1 MTNLTETKIAHFHR
15 IIDTLK
21 AINKIMVNEEDI
33 HSLIKKTC
41 DVLTQTRGYYFAW
54 IGLFDK
60 YNKLHHIESAGRL
73 KGFEALKKD
82 LLKNNLPENL
92 QRAVQNQQFM
102 QLDAKLPDCP
112 MAKNNKKF
120 TWFVAPININ
130 SNQYGI
136 MCAAVP
142 IADAQHPKEDENY
155 NDIAKNIGF
164 AINSIQEKNDM
175 AWLLA
180 TSTDGIITFDPD
192 LKVVS
197 VNKRF
202 CELFGCRE
210 KQIVGQS
217 IPDLVKSNIDKK
229 THKHLYAGL
238 SQTTNGHDIKK
249 LDFALNGKIFR
260 VETQVYELKNYR
272 IARIQDVTSEQTEK
286 NILQQS
292 EIKYK
297 NLVEGLNDA
306 LFILQ
311 DGVVKFVNP
320 ALCRMS
326 GYTEKELLHKPFTSF
341 IAQSEIEKVQER
353 YMKRLRG
360 KKVDPIYQ
368 SAAIDKQGKEI
379 PVEVT
384 VIPVEFDDRPAHQII
399 LHDITVRQ
407 NMLQKLIESEER
419 FRFLAE
425 SGFEG
430 ILIHK
435 NGTIIDVNEAMTKL
449 SGYPKKEIV
458 GRNIFQFLNSGED
471 AERMQHHMASNKNV
485 SYIVKAVTKA
495 GKLVYIEIESKNIQ
509 YNGEEVRI
517 AGVKNITDRQKL
529 NQKLRDTKN
538 SLNNL
543 LNNLPGMVYTC
554 LDNKN
559 WEMVF
564 MSEGCTV
571 LTGYSPNEF
580 VNNSKLSFADIIHP
594 AYRKK
599 VWDKVQEAITNNK
612 SFELEYRIIC
622 KNGQEKWVWERGRKT
637 TQNNQEVLEGFI
649 ADITER
655 KKAARA
661 FIQSQTKYR
670 TLFNAINDAVVIQDY
685 EKEGLPIIEV
695 NNHAC
700 QLYGY
705 NREELLTKSIQE
717 LSVSYNIDLENNAEE
732 IYETKHKKADGS
744 TFPVEVKFSIF
755 QIGKERM
762 VMSMIRDISQRKEA
776 EKKLTDSEHLLD
788 IILQSMPSGFV
799 MIDENYRIRR
809 VNEQTCQITGY
820 RREQLEGQ
828 KCDIICPKGEKS
840 KQCPIWEKY
849 MESYTGMDTFI
860 KCNGD
865 SLTAVLKNAQTIS
878 INGEKFILESFQDI
892 TQWKAAEQQLIKAK
906 TRAQES
912 EQKFAAFMDSLPGSA
927 FIKDRDLNFQ
937 YVNRFMERNMD
948 AAQWIGRNTKDVIHS
963 EIVNNLIKD
972 DERAFVQGRH
982 KYEEKFPVNGRGMRD
997 FLTYKF
1003 TIGEDKKLLGG
1014 ISIDITERKMLEG
1027 RNAMLS
1033 KAIEASPVSVV
1044 ITDIKGNIEY
1054 VNPFFEEKTGY
1065 TLKEIIGGNPRIL
1078 KSGNQPKHYYENM
1091 WNTILKGNIWRGEFQ
1106 NKKKNGEIYWEKGII
1121 SPVLNK
1127 GGGIEHF
1134 IAIKEDITQ
1143 QKHLMYDL
1151 EHAKEKAE
1159 ENEKEVI
1166 AQKELIE
1173 LHNKRLES
1181 LFQISQLNTDS
1192 IQELLDFVLHEAVN
1206 LTESKIGYIYF
1217 YDEIKRQFS
1226 LNTWSR
1232 DVMKE
1237 CRVMNPQTIYKLDD
1251 TGCWG
1256 EAVRQRKPIIIND
1269 YDAENTYTKGT
1280 PKGHVKLQKFLTV
1293 PVFSDGKIVAVAGVA
1308 NKNKDYNDSDIRQL
1322 NLLMDNVWKIAER
1335 IQLFKDLKLA
1345 KEKAEESDKLKSA
1358 FLANMSHEIRTPMNG
1373 IIGFTE
1379 LLKDPNL
1386 NGEQQKEFISIIQK
1400 SGDRILSTINDII
1413 DISKIESNLV
1423 SVELSTFELKTFLT
1437 EIQLFFE
1444 PEINKKQLY
1453 LDFINAK
1460 DPHSP
1465 KIESDPVKLNSIIT
1479 NLIKNAIKFTKKG
1492 GISFGY
1498 QVIDN
1503 TIQFIVKDT
1512 GIGIPKNRQQ
1522 AIFERFVQADIADS
1536 RVYEGS
1542 GLGLAISKSYTEML
1556 GGTIRLE
1563 SAENKGT
1570 TFYINF
1576 PYNVPPKPTVPIEE
1590 MLVKPQDL
1598 PGNLTVLIAED
1609 DPVSIELLKI
1619 ILHDKSKKILIAE
1632 NGKNAIEMLKQNPDI
1647 DLIMM
1652 DIKMPVMDGFEAT
1665 EKIRDF
1671 NKDVKIIAQTAF
1683 AQEQDAMK
1691 AFQSGCNN
1699 YITKP
1704 INASDLFAIINN
1716 LFNSK

>member
-21 AINKIMVNEEDI
+21 AINKIMVNEKDI

-92 QRAVQNQQFM
+92 QLAVQNQQFM

-112 MAKNNKKF
+112 MAKNNKTF

-210 KQIVGQS
+210 KQIVGRS

-229 THKHLYAGL
+229 THKHLYEGL

-326 GYTEKELLHKPFTSF
+326 GYTEKELLHKPFTNF

-353 YMKRLRG
+353 YIKRLRG
-360 KKVDPIYQ
+360 KKVEPIYQ

-1078 KSGNQPKHYYENM
+1078 KSGKQPKHYYEHM
-1091 WNTILKGNIWRGEFQ
+1091 WNTILSGKIWRGEFQ
-1106 NKKKNGEIYWEKGII
+1106 NKKRNGEIYWEKGII
-1121 SPVLNK
+1121 SPVTN
-1127 GGGIEHF
+1127 GGGEIVHF

-1143 QKHLMYDL
+1143 QRQILLDL
-1151 EHAKEKAE
+1151 KKAKEKAE
-1159 ENEKEVI
+1159 
-1166 AQKELIE
+1166 Q
-1173 LHNKRLES
+1173 
-1181 LFQISQLNTDS
+1181 
-1192 IQELLDFVLHEAVN
+1192 
-1206 LTESKIGYIYF
+1206 
-1217 YDEIKRQFS
+1217 
-1226 LNTWSR
+1226 
-1232 DVMKE
+1232 
-1237 CRVMNPQTIYKLDD
+1237 
-1251 TGCWG
+1251 
-1256 EAVRQRKPIIIND
+1256 
-1269 YDAENTYTKGT
+1269 
-1280 PKGHVKLQKFLTV
+1280 
-1293 PVFSDGKIVAVAGVA
+1293 
-1308 NKNKDYNDSDIRQL
+1308 
-1322 NLLMDNVWKIAER
+1322 
-1335 IQLFKDLKLA
+1335 
-1345 KEKAEESDKLKSA
+1345 SDKLKSS

-1373 IIGFTE
+1373 IIGFAE

-1400 SGDRILSTINDII
+1400 SGDRMLSTINDII

-1423 SVELSTFELKTFLT
+1423 TVDLATFELKTFLT

-1512 GIGIPKNRQQ
+1512 GIGIPKDRQQ

-1570 TFYINF
+1570 SFYINF

-1665 EKIRDF
+1665 EKIRNF
-1671 NKDVKIIAQTAF
+1671 NKNVKIVAQTAF
-1683 AQEQDAMK
+1683 AQEQDALK

-1716 LFNSK
+1716 LFNSE